1 MGGGSMPPQ
10 SPGTNRDF
18 GNMLNEK
25 IRTKRTSR
33 TATMPGI
40 NKRAPHF
47 SPWTKMAVQAKDTV
61 K

>member
-1 MGGGSMPPQ
+1 MGGMGGGSPMP
-10 SPGTNRDF
+10 SGTNRDF

-25 IRTKRTSR
+25 IRTKRT
-33 TATMPGI
+33 ATLPRI

-47 SPWTKMAVQAKDTV
+47 SPWTKMAIQSKDTV